1 MTDQIFL
8 QEAERLI
15 DNLLNIIEAEQ
26 EAILKSEP
34 EAIDRTM
41 TAKSDLLDKI
51 AALEPRLSALI
62 KVSDDVSGLSTIVE
76 SIKAKLQECRNKNK
90 ENRLL
95 TVQGLNVVD
104 KSISFF
110 ESLMQIG
117 SARVYDSEGNSKG
130 RTMKRNIGMA

>member
-1 MTDQIFL
+1 MTDLLLL
-8 QEAERLI
+8 QEAERLV
-15 DNLLNIIEAEQ
+15 DNLLKMIEAEQ
-26 EAILKSEP
+26 EAIMKSEP

-41 TAKSDLLDKI
+41 IAKSDLLDKI

-62 KVSDDVSGLSTIVE
+62 KASDDASGYSTNVD
-76 SIKAKLQECRNKNK
+76 SIKNKLQECRNRNK